1 MGKPASM
8 DLRERVVAAV
18 EVEGLSRN
26 QAAARYD
33 VAVSSDDLRQC
44 ENAALRNPLISA
56 AITPYY
62 PARRTGRRHT

>member
-26 QAAARYD
+26 QVVARYD
-33 VAVSSDDLRQC
+33 VAVSS
-44 ENAALRNPLISA
+44 AVAWVALSGDGQGGAGTDGGP
-56 AITPYY
+56 
-62 PARRTGRRHT
+62 

>member
-33 VAVSSDDLRQC
+33 VAVSSDDL
-44 ENAALRNPLISA
+44 N
-56 AITPYY
+56 
-62 PARRTGRRHT
+62 